1 MIYNMRIQKFMQKT
15 QLKKRQR
22 DTVQYFMRYV
32 IEDNEIKNKEIAGRQ
47 ATAE

>member
-32 IEDNEIKNKEIAGRQ
+32 IEDNEIKNKEIAGR
-47 ATAE
+47 